1 MLSSPDELHHP
12 ALNRTLRQARGDG
25 LPAAGEKTL
34 TPFAFDSALA
44 HSPADSTPADAAAGA
59 LEVAFWNS
67 GPSTSPLM
75 GMAARLASA
84 KAKGRMS
91 GVGEGGPREASC
103 AAVAPSANAASRA

>member
-59 LEVAFWNS
+59 LDVAFWNS
-67 GPSTSPLM
+67 GPRKSPLM